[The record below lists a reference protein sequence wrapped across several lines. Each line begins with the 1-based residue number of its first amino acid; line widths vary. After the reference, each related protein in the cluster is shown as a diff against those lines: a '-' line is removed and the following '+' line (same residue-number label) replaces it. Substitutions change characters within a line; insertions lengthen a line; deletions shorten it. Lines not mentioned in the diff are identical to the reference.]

1 MVNIP
6 LDMKRALILSLA
18 GAAGLVASCSF
29 GPIWSTPEM
38 PVPAEFRGA
47 GLTGSTMADLPW
59 QQVLKDANMEKLLND
74 VFASNRSLVAMMH
87 NVESARRYIT
97 VARAPMFPWVGYLG
111 QASKGAASTASISTA
126 NETKIPG
133 AGGLSASWEL
143 DLWGKTRK
151 GVESA
156 EAQALEAEENMNYMR
171 ISLMKQVACGYLQ
184 LIMLDEQLKIA
195 HSAVESYRES
205 LNLFENQLEN
215 GVADRLQ
222 TASAQAAL
230 SAAEAQIPNLQMQIT
245 ELENTLSVLAG
256 RMPGPIAR
264 SGSMLAFANASKVAA
279 GIPAD
284 VIARRPDI
292 RAAEQNL
299 RAANAEIG
307 VAIANYFP
315 SISLTGLAGIATP
328 DLRHGLSRSV
338 DGWGIG
344 ANLTGP
350 LFQAGQLRA
359 NEAMKR
365 DSFLAAKAN
374 YEETVLSAMSEIST
388 TLVQRN
394 KLRQIMKKQEQAVA
408 AYQESVK
415 LSKARYAQGL
425 ASYYEVLTAQQGLFP
440 AQTQLAAYRFQY
452 AACVPTLYTQLGGGW
467 QNK

>member
-1 MVNIP
+1 
-6 LDMKRALILSLA
+6 MKRTLLLSLA
-18 GAAGLVASCSF
+18 GVAAVVASCSF
-29 GPIWSTPEM
+29 GPMWSTPEM
-38 PVPAEFRGA
+38 PVPAEFRGNS
-47 GLTGSTMADLPW
+47 LSGSTMADLPW
-59 QQVLKDANMEKLLND
+59 QQVLKDAKLQALLAD
-74 VFASNRSLVAMMH
+74 VFASNRSLEAMMH
-87 NVESARRYIT
+87 NVESAKRYIT
-97 VARAPMFPWVGYLG
+97 IARAPIFPSLGYSG
-111 QASKGAASTASISTA
+111 QASRGASAPSTVGMADDHLT
-126 NETKIPG
+126 PG

-156 EAQALEAEENMNYMR
+156 EAKALAAEEGLNNLR
-171 ISLMKQVACGYLQ
+171 ISLMKQAATGYLR

-195 HSAVESYRES
+195 NDAVASYRES
-205 LNLFENQLEN
+205 LQLFENQLEG

-230 SAAEAQIPNLQMQIT
+230 SAAEAQIPNLQMQIA

-256 RMPGPIAR
+256 RAPGAIDRA
-264 SGSMLAFANASKVAA
+264 GNMKAFAGASGVAA

-307 VAIANYFP
+307 VAIASYFP
-315 SISLTGLAGIATP
+315 SISLTGLAGFATP
-328 DLRHGLSRSV
+328 DLRHGFSRGQ

-350 LFQAGQLRA
+350 LFQGGQLRA

-365 DSFLAAKAN
+365 DAFLAAKAE
-374 YEETVLSAMSEIST
+374 YEQAVLSAMAEIST
-388 TLVQRN
+388 TLVQRA
-394 KLRQIMKKQEQAVA
+394 KLRDIMRKQEQAVA
-408 AYQESVK
+408 AYQESMK

-440 AQTQLAAYRFQY
+440 AQTQLAAYRYQY
-452 AACVPTLYTQLGGGW
+452 AACIPTLYTQLGGGW
-467 QNK
+467 KSN

>member
-1 MVNIP
+1 
-6 LDMKRALILSLA
+6 
-18 GAAGLVASCSF
+18 
-29 GPIWSTPEM
+29 
-38 PVPAEFRGA
+38 
-47 GLTGSTMADLPW
+47 MADLPW
-59 QQVLKDANMEKLLND
+59 QQVLRDANLEQLLND
-74 VFASNRSLVAMMH
+74 VFNNNRNLVAMMH

-97 VARAPMFPWVGYLG
+97 IAKAPLFPWVGYLG
-111 QASKGAASTASISTA
+111 QASKGAASPSSITSA
-126 NETKIPG
+126 HETKIPG
-133 AGGLSASWEL
+133 AAGFSASWEI
-143 DLWGKTRK
+143 DLWGKVRK

-156 EAQALEAEENMNYMR
+156 EAQALEAEESMNYMR

-195 HSAVESYRES
+195 KSAVESYRES

-222 TASAQAAL
+222 TSSAQAAL

-256 RMPGPIAR
+256 RMPGSIAR
-264 SGSMLAFANASKVAA
+264 SGNMMAFASASKVSA

-292 RAAEQNL
+292 RAAEQKL

-315 SISLTGLAGIATP
+315 SINLTGLAGVASP
-328 DLRHGLSRSV
+328 DLRHGLSRSK

-344 ANLTGP
+344 ANMSGP
-350 LFQAGQLRA
+350 IFQAGQLRA
-359 NEAMKR
+359 NEKMKR
-365 DSFLAAKAN
+365 DAFLAAKAN

-388 TLVQRN
+388 TLVQRS
-394 KLRQIMKKQEQAVA
+394 KLRQIMKRQEQAVA

-467 QNK
+467 QTK